1 MQRNEYKVIAGRD
14 PGGLGGGLLWAGRGM
29 DQLGSIPDV
38 AWVGLDLEKGVR
50 KCPSCFSYENLVHQV
65 LFSEK
70 RNWKGNR
77 VDGRSEDG
85 EDMYTEPATLHL
97 RCF

>member
-1 MQRNEYKVIAGRD
+1 M
-14 PGGLGGGLLWAGRGM
+14 
-29 DQLGSIPDV
+29 PDIV
-38 AWVGLDLEKGVR
+38 WVGLGHEKGI
-50 KCPSCFSYENLVHQV
+50 KECPSCFSYENFAHQE

-70 RNWKGNR
+70 RNWKGNG

-85 EDMYTEPATLHL
+85 EDVYTELATLHL